1 MAVFESKPVAKIQA
15 QLSGTTTTTTID
27 GVTAAASLTAENSV
41 TQINKVLDVVG
52 KSIVKNGIKRIIVQ
66 EEAANNG

>member
-1 MAVFESKPVAKIQA
+1 MGTFVSKPTAKIQA
-15 QLSGTTTTTTID
+15 TYSGSTSTVTID

-52 KSIVKNGIKRIIVQ
+52 KSVVKSGIKRIIVQ
-66 EEAANNG
+66 EEATE

>member
-1 MAVFESKPVAKIQA
+1 MGTFVSKPVAKIQA
-15 QLSGTTTTTTID
+15 QLSGTTSTVTID

-52 KSIVKNGIKRIIVQ
+52 KGVVKTGIKRIIVQ
-66 EEAANNG
+66 EEANE